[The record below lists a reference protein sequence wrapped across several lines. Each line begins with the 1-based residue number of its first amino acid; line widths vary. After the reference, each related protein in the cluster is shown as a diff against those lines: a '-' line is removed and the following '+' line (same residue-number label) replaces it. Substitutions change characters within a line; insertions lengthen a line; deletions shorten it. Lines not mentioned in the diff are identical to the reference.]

1 MAAEC
6 SQHELAP
13 SAHSPPA
20 AAGRPV
26 LRLRGG
32 AIHFGYCTPEQ
43 MERMFEQFYPLSST
57 AGERDAT
64 IVPADAD
71 SEIAALEAK
80 LTALKAAKAKEGAAQ
95 TIEKA
100 PTGADFRDALLVTLS
115 ERKVTAA
122 QLQSFFVTHRK
133 CSAAEALADVGSIV
147 AAIDQREKDEAGEKD
162 QEASKKPS
170 GSASDQEAATDAQPK
185 GDGPLVWNE
194 ESPL

>member
-6 SQHELAP
+6 SPHELVP

-32 AIHFGYCTPEQ
+32 AIRFGYCTPEQ
-43 MERMFEQFYPLSST
+43 MERMFEKFYPRSST

-80 LTALKAAKAKEGAAQ
+80 LTALKAAQAKEGAAQ

-100 PTGADFRDALLVTLS
+100 PTGADFRDALLVTLR

-147 AAIDQREKDEAGEKD
+147 VASARRTKLARRRRARSRAAVPAIRRR
-162 QEASKKPS
+162 PP
-170 GSASDQEAATDAQPK
+170 THNPK
-185 GDGPLVWNE
+185 GAGRWSGTRSRPL
-194 ESPL
+194 